1 MDHHFVYRLRKKL
14 DRIVR
19 HPEFRKLQESAGKK
33 LSHAYIPIPLTA
45 KMIQAALVQAQIENV
60 QKLNV
65 TIKNSLLYIQGEA
78 RKWMI
83 KIPFSL
89 VLQPSSA
96 HGRTVAFLIRE
107 MTPIMNETVNQQIF
121 HRPPYLHYQNKHIFL
136 DLNQLEL
143 IRNIKRGSIKQIK
156 IKEDLLWLKIG
167 M

>member
-1 MDHHFVYRLRKKL
+1 MDHYFVYRLRKKL

-19 HPEFRKLQESAGKK
+19 HPEFRKLKESAGKT
-33 LSHAYIPIPLTA
+33 LGHAYIPVPLTA

-60 QKLNV
+60 QKLKV
-65 TIKNSLLYIQGEA
+65 TIHNSLLYIQGEA

-89 VLQPSSA
+89 VLQPA
-96 HGRTVAFLIRE
+96 KVHGRTVAFLIQE
-107 MTPIMNETVNQQIF
+107 MTPILNETVNQQIF
-121 HRPPYLHYQNKHIFL
+121 NRPPYLHYQDRHIYL
-136 DLNQLEL
+136 DLNQLDL
-143 IRNIKRGSIKQIK
+143 IRSIKRGSIKQME